1 MTGHESCIE
10 MSKVN
15 FKSMQDTLNIKKG
28 APSLYCQFF
37 FFFVIENKYIE
48 KDEEGTPG
56 CISIPQRSAR
66 TQVETI
72 RQLLKNSSNPIVSA
86 TACSQEL
93 PLANRLFKQHDH
105 IGHILK
111 QLL

>member
-1 MTGHESCIE
+1 
-10 MSKVN
+10 
-15 FKSMQDTLNIKKG
+15 MQDTLNIKKG
-28 APSLYCQFF
+28 APSVYCQFF
-37 FFFVIENKYIE
+37 VFVIENKYIE
-48 KDEEGTPG
+48 KVEEEKPG
-56 CISIPQRSAR
+56 CISIPQPSAR

-72 RQLLKNSSNPIVSA
+72 RQLLKNCSELIVSA

-93 PLANRLFKQHDH
+93 PLANRLFKQHHH